1 MSRLEQ
7 PVQGA
12 LASRSTP
19 VLFIAGS
26 IRSGSTL
33 LDRMLGAVPGLVSTG
48 EVRFVWERW
57 AGTGCRC
64 GCGRPMRACPF
75 WSQVFDHA
83 FGRHSAETAEDLAR
97 IQRRI
102 DQWWR
107 LPQLRSTRGSV
118 SWNGDLGLFLEA
130 LRTLYTAIREVSGAD
145 VVVDSSKGSSYG
157 QLLALAGPPLSVHV
171 VHLVR
176 DPRAIVYSVT
186 RRRKVDPGTG
196 RELDSGGTIATAAA
210 WSVSNVL
217 VASLRAQ
224 SAAYRVLFYEDL
236 VRNPIEALTGVLRMA
251 HVSDRPLPFVGDR
264 EIHIGTDHLVAGNPN
279 RFQRG
284 RVRIA
289 PDEEWRRHLPA
300 AARTVTS
307 GLTWPVRGLLAA
319 DPRRLRPSGTRR
331 AA

>member
-7 PVQGA
+7 RTQGA
-12 LASRSTP
+12 YASRSTP

-64 GCGRPMRACPF
+64 GCGRPMKACPF
-75 WSQVFDHA
+75 WSRVFDHA
-83 FGRHSAETAEDLAR
+83 FGRRSTETAEDLAR

-102 DQWWR
+102 DRWWR
-107 LPQLRSTRGSV
+107 MPQLRSTRGSA
-118 SWNGDLGLFLEA
+118 SWKGDLGLFLEG
-130 LRTLYTAIREVSGAD
+130 LRTLYTAIREVSGAE

-157 QLLALAGPPLSVHV
+157 RLLTLAGPPLRVHV

-186 RRRKVDPGTG
+186 RRRKLDPGTG
-196 RELDSGGTIATAAA
+196 RELDSRGTIATAAG
-210 WSVSNVL
+210 WSMSNLL
-217 VASLRAQ
+217 VASLRAE

-236 VRNPIEALTGVLRMA
+236 VRNPTEALTAVLRMA
-251 HVSDRPLPFVGDR
+251 HVSDRPLPFVG
-264 EIHIGTDHLVAGNPN
+264 EHAIQLGTDHLVAGNPN
-279 RFQRG
+279 RFHRG
-284 RVRIA
+284 QVRIA
-289 PDEEWRRHLPA
+289 PDEEWRRHLPT

-307 GLTWPVRGLLAA
+307 GLTWPVRGFLAA
-319 DPRRLRPSGTRR
+319 DPSRLRPSGTGR